1 MPPPPSLSFL
11 LFSSFSRRER
21 GKHRV
26 DTFTRMDRSSFE
38 GKGKERNE
46 RRTSNRG
53 LLRTIANRPSPIYLS
68 AKFGKRAREL
78 MHSRRIVNAAE
89 RLRRCG

>member
-1 MPPPPSLSFL
+1 MPPPLFLSFFFL
-11 LFSSFSRRER
+11 LSLGER